1 MVKRFGSK
9 NRAGT
14 GSIEEDKGATTNT
27 EKWAGAIASQMLNKD
42 KVKDVIVKTI
52 PIDFIK
58 ADQDN
63 PRKLAIDLNL
73 IKTIVG
79 KHPIGQFIKNEQN
92 PQISLNKQFLFAIF
106 HACQCLIFEHNFIIL
121 LYTVFWRSRNSSVV

>member
-9 NRAGT
+9 KRAGT
-14 GSIEEDKGATTNT
+14 GSIEEDSSTTANT

-42 KVKDVIVKTI
+42 KVKEVIVKTI

-63 PRKLAIDLNL
+63 PRKLAIDLAAPEFL
-73 IKTIVG
+73 SVIVFSHWATIR
-79 KHPIGQFIKNEQN
+79 
-92 PQISLNKQFLFAIF
+92 FLETETLFKWWYQYVIF
-106 HACQCLIFEHNFIIL
+106 FEVLKKFT
-121 LYTVFWRSRNSSVV
+121 LY